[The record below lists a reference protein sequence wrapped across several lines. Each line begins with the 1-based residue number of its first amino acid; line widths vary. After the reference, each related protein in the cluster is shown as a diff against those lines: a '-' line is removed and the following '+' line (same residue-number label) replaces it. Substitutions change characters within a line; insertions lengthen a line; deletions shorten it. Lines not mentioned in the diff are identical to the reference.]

1 MPDVPAKRA
10 GILRNRKDSRD
21 HDPDWHSMASIQM
34 TTESTVNSRAV
45 NLLRNGTAMVVYCR
59 RTDPGSDELLVSGL
73 SSQIETLLEKHRWDP
88 KLNT

>member
-21 HDPDWHSMASIQM
+21 HDPDWHSMASILM
-34 TTESTVNSRAV
+34 TTGSTVNSRAD
-45 NLLRNGTAMVVYCR
+45 NLFCNNTAMVVYCR
-59 RTDPGSDELLVSGL
+59 RTDPGLDELLISGL
-73 SSQIETLLEKHRWDP
+73 SSQIKTLLKKHRWAP